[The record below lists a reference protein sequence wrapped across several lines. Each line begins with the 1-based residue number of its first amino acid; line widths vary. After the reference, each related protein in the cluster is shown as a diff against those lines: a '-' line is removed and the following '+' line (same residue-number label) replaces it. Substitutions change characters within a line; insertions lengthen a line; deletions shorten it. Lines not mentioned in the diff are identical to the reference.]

1 MFAADQRR
9 HAPLAEAA
17 SGAAVRRPLASITM
31 ITLPSDTVSPTA
43 TRSSVTVPAT
53 GAGISRVAL
62 SDSSVTNGS
71 SAATVSP
78 TAT

>member
-1 MFAADQRR
+1 
-9 HAPLAEAA
+9 
-17 SGAAVRRPLASITM
+17 M
-31 ITLPSDTVSPTA
+31 ITLPSDTASPTA

-53 GAGISRVAL
+53 GAGTSRVAL

-78 TAT
+78 AATWISITGTSEKSPMSGTWISCALI